1 MSGLLNKIL
10 AKLWN
15 DSRSPRSVSVRLIQ
29 LIGNY
34 FSQLYDRL
42 GRFHTKSRFLPLVT
56 GMGSIGGL
64 VSPSLNLLK
73 LLKLILETYHPTP
86 AHGIFA
92 EVILPLAVPKPYTY
106 AVPEELLAMV
116 RPGLRVE
123 VEFGGAKRYAGLVA
137 RLHQD
142 TPSHKFKA
150 ILSVIDEQPILNEKT
165 LQFWQWLADY
175 YCCSLGEV
183 MEAALPA
190 NLKLASERRLVLS
203 PLYDGNFGG
212 LTDKEFLIAEAL
224 SIQETITLDDVRKIL
239 NQKSI
244 YHIVKSLLDKKV
256 IYLFEEME
264 EKYAPKK
271 VACVRLAEPYRSDS
285 KQLAGAFDLVAKAQR
300 QTEALMAFIQLS
312 RLSANSEG
320 GILRSELY
328 KKASVDSAVLNSM
341 AKKGIF
347 ELYERAVSRIGGY
360 EDEVTEADDLSTQQ
374 IRALDQIRTHF
385 AEKSTVLLHG
395 VTGSGKTRVYLELM
409 QEALARGEQV
419 LYLLPEVALTTQIIS
434 RLQKTLGDAV
444 VVYHHRVTNNERV
457 EVWNKVCS
465 GQWAMGSDV
474 LEANIPPK
482 EGGCIVGARS
492 GLFLPFTQL
501 GLVIV
506 DEEHDTSYKQT
517 DPAPR
522 YNGRD
527 AAIYLAHLHGAKV
540 LLGTATPS
548 LESYQ
553 NARSGKYGL
562 VEMSERF
569 GGIEMPEI
577 VVVDA
582 KQEAKERK
590 LQSHFT
596 SVLLEELKLALA
608 RGEQAILFQNRRG
621 YAPTLRCNTCGWHSE
636 CIHCDVSLTYHK
648 WRNNLQCHYCG
659 YQQDMNKTCPACGSH
674 ELNLQGFGTEKIE
687 DELKIYLPE
696 ANIGRMDYDAVRTK
710 DAHAR
715 IINDFEERRIDV
727 LVGTQMVTKGLDF
740 ENVSIVGV
748 VSADQLL
755 QFPDFRSGERGFQL
769 IVQVAGRAGRR
780 GKRGKV
786 IVQAMNTAH
795 PVIREVID
803 NDYQAFYEREIME
816 RKAFEYPPF
825 SRLIKITLK
834 HKKPEVLNRGAKIF
848 AQVLKN
854 KLGKRLLGPTV
865 PPVGRVREYYL
876 LDIMIKMERNPAIW
890 KATKELIWEATR
902 VMQQEEGFSN
912 VRVNV
917 DVDPG

>member
-1 MSGLLNKIL
+1 MN
-10 AKLWN
+10 
-15 DSRSPRSVSVRLIQ
+15 
-29 LIGNY
+29 
-34 FSQLYDRL
+34 
-42 GRFHTKSRFLPLVT
+42 
-56 GMGSIGGL
+56 
-64 VSPSLNLLK
+64 
-73 LLKLILETYHPTP
+73 LETYHPIP

-92 EVILPLAVPKPYTY
+92 EVVLPLAVPKPYTY
-106 AVPEELLAMV
+106 AVPEELVTAI
-116 RPGLRVE
+116 RPGMRVE
-123 VEFGGAKRYAGLVA
+123 VEFGGAKRYAGLVSK
-137 RLHQD
+137 LHHD
-142 TPSHKFKA
+142 VPAHKFKS
-150 ILSVIDEQPILNEKT
+150 ILSVIDEAPILSEKT
-165 LQFWQWLADY
+165 LLFWQWLAEY

-203 PLYDGNFGG
+203 PFYDGNFSG
-212 LTDKEFLIAEAL
+212 LSDKEYLITEAL
-224 SIQETITLDDVRKIL
+224 SIQETITIDDVRKIL
-239 NQKSI
+239 EQKSI
-244 YHIVKSLLDKKV
+244 YHIIKSLLDKKV
-256 IYLFEEME
+256 IYLYEEME
-264 EKYAPKK
+264 EKYTPKK
-271 VACVRLAEPYRSDS
+271 VACVRLAEPYRSDPS
-285 KQLAGAFDLVAKAQR
+285 RLAGAFDLVTKAQR
-300 QTEALMAFIQLS
+300 QTEALMAFIQLARENPS
-312 RLSANSEG
+312 KDG
-320 GILRSELY
+320 GMLRTGLY
-328 KKASVDSAVLNSM
+328 KKANVDSSVLNSM

-347 ELYERAVSRIGGY
+347 ELYDKEVSRLSGY
-360 EDEVTEADDLSTQQ
+360 EDEVTEADELAAQQ
-374 IRALDQIRTHF
+374 VQALNEIRTHF
-385 AEKSTVLLHG
+385 TEGKNTVLLHG

-409 QEALARGEQV
+409 QEALNRGEQV

-434 RLQKTLGDAV
+434 RLQKTLGDSV
-444 VVYHHRVTNNERV
+444 TVYHHRITNNERV
-457 EVWNKVCS
+457 EVWKKVGRS
-465 GQWAMGSDV
+465 ASDDRGSV
-474 LEANIPPK
+474 GAELPI
-482 EGGCIVGARS
+482 CIVGARS
-492 GLFLPFTQL
+492 GLFLPFENL

-506 DEEHDTSYKQT
+506 DEEHDTSYKQN

-522 YNGRD
+522 YHGRD

-548 LESYQ
+548 LESYH

-569 GGIEMPEI
+569 GGIQMPEV

-582 KQEAKERK
+582 KEEQKQRK

-596 SVLLEELKLALA
+596 SVLLEELKAA
-608 RGEQAILFQNRRG
+608 ISKGEQAILFQNRRG

-648 WRNNLQCHYCG
+648 FRNNLQCHYCG
-659 YQQDMNKTCPACGSH
+659 YQQELNKTCPACGSH

-687 DELKIYLPE
+687 DELKIYLPD

-715 IINDFEERRIDV
+715 IINDFEERRIEI

-740 ENVSIVGV
+740 ENVSVVGV
-748 VSADQLL
+748 ISADQLL

-769 IVQVAGRAGRR
+769 ITQVAGRAGRR

-786 IVQAMNTAH
+786 IVQAMNTSH

-803 NDYQAFYEREIME
+803 NDFLAFYEREIME

-825 SRLIKITLK
+825 SRLIKISLK
-834 HKKPEVLNRGAKIF
+834 HKKPDVLNRGSKYF
-848 AQVLKN
+848 VQVLKS

-876 LDIMIKMERNPAIW
+876 LDILIKMERNPTIW
-890 KATKELIWEATR
+890 KATKDLIWEATR
-902 VMQQEEGFSN
+902 VMQQTEGFST

>member
-1 MSGLLNKIL
+1 M
-10 AKLWN
+10 
-15 DSRSPRSVSVRLIQ
+15 
-29 LIGNY
+29 
-34 FSQLYDRL
+34 
-42 GRFHTKSRFLPLVT
+42 
-56 GMGSIGGL
+56 
-64 VSPSLNLLK
+64 
-73 LLKLILETYHPTP
+73 ETYHPVP

-106 AVPEELLAMV
+106 AVPEELVSAV

-123 VEFGGAKRYAGLVA
+123 VEFGGSKRYAGLVS
-137 RLHQD
+137 RLHHE
-142 TPSHKFKA
+142 TPAHKFKS
-150 ILSVIDEQPILNEKT
+150 ILSVIDEVPVLNEKT
-165 LQFWQWLADY
+165 LEFWRWLAEY

-190 NLKLASERRLVLS
+190 NLKLASERRIMLS
-203 PLYDGNFGG
+203 PFYDGNFGG
-212 LTDKEFLIAEAL
+212 LTDKEYLITEAL
-224 SIQETITLDDVRKIL
+224 SIQETITIDDVRKIL
-239 NQKSI
+239 EQKSI
-244 YHIVKSLLDKKV
+244 YHIIKGLLDKKV

-271 VACVRLAEPYRSDS
+271 VSCLRLAEPYRSDS
-285 KQLAGAFDLVAKAQR
+285 KQLAGAFDLVAKAAR
-300 QTEALMAFIQLS
+300 QTEALMAFVQLA
-312 RLSANSEG
+312 REQPAKDG
-320 GILRSELY
+320 GLLRSEIY
-328 KKASVDSAVLNSM
+328 KKASVDSSVLNSM

-347 ELYERAVSRIGGY
+347 ELYEREVSRIGGY
-360 EDEVTEADDLSTQQ
+360 EDEVTEADELAPQQ
-374 IRALDQIRTHF
+374 VTALAEIRSHF
-385 AEKSTVLLHG
+385 NEKNTVLLHG

-419 LYLLPEVALTTQIIS
+419 LYLLPEVALTTQIIR
-434 RLQKTLGDAV
+434 RLQKTLGDAI
-444 VVYHHRVTNNERV
+444 VVYHHRVSQNERAEMWKIV
-457 EVWNKVCS
+457 SSRHGKMDTPSNIGNSINNVIDIETDDTNIKSVS
-465 GQWAMGSDV
+465 ADV
-474 LEANIPPK
+474 QNDIDTIINSSADIHNENGNMPK
-482 EGGCIVGARS
+482 NSAARCVLGARS
-492 GLFLPFTQL
+492 ALFLPFTKL

-506 DEEHDTSYKQT
+506 DEEHDTSYKQN

-522 YNGRD
+522 YQGRD

-548 LESYQ
+548 LETYQ

-562 VEMSERF
+562 VEMKERF
-569 GGIEMPEI
+569 GGIQMPEI

-582 KQEAKERK
+582 KEEVKLRK
-590 LQSHFT
+590 MQSHFT
-596 SVLLEELKLALA
+596 SVLLEELKGALG

-648 WRNNLQCHYCG
+648 YRNNLQCHYCG
-659 YQQDMNKTCPACGSH
+659 YQQELAKTCPACGGH

-687 DELKIYLPE
+687 DELKIYLPD

-715 IINDFEERRIDV
+715 IINDFEERRIDI

-740 ENVSIVGV
+740 ENVSVVGV
-748 VSADQLL
+748 ISADQLL

-769 IVQVAGRAGRR
+769 ITQVAGRAGRR

-786 IVQAMNTAH
+786 IVQAMNPSH

-803 NDYQAFYEREIME
+803 NDFQAFYEREIME

-834 HKKPEVLNRGAKIF
+834 HKKPDVLNRGTKAF
-848 AQVLKN
+848 SGVLKA
-854 KLGKRLLGPTV
+854 KLGKRMLGPSV
-865 PPVGRVREYYL
+865 PSVSRVREYYL
-876 LDIMIKMERNPAIW
+876 LDILIKMERNPNLW
-890 KATKELIWEATR
+890 KLTKDLIGEATR
-902 VMQQEEGFSN
+902 VMQQQEGFST

>member
-1 MSGLLNKIL
+1 
-10 AKLWN
+10 
-15 DSRSPRSVSVRLIQ
+15 
-29 LIGNY
+29 
-34 FSQLYDRL
+34 
-42 GRFHTKSRFLPLVT
+42 
-56 GMGSIGGL
+56 
-64 VSPSLNLLK
+64 
-73 LLKLILETYHPTP
+73 LETYHPTP

-92 EVILPLAVPKPYTY
+92 EVVLPLAVPKPYTY
-106 AVPEELLAMV
+106 AVPEELVAAM

-123 VEFGGAKRYAGLVA
+123 VEFGGAKRYAGLVN
-137 RLHQD
+137 RLHHD
-142 TPSHKFKA
+142 MPSHKFKS
-150 ILSVIDEQPILNEKT
+150 ILSVIDEEPILNERT
-165 LQFWQWLADY
+165 LQFWQWLAEY

-203 PLYDGNFGG
+203 PLYDGNFTG
-212 LTDKEFLIAEAL
+212 LTDKEYLITEAL
-224 SIQETITLDDVRKIL
+224 SIQETITIDDVRKIL
-239 NQKSI
+239 NQKTI
-244 YHIVKSLLDKKV
+244 YHIIKSLLDKKV
-256 IYLFEEME
+256 VYLFEELE

-271 VACVRLAEPYRSDS
+271 VACVRLSEPYRSDS

-300 QTEALMAFIQLS
+300 QTEALMAFIQLA
-312 RLSANSEG
+312 REKPARDAGL
-320 GILRSELY
+320 LRSEVY
-328 KKASVDSAVLNSM
+328 KKASVDSSVLNSM

-347 ELYERAVSRIGGY
+347 ELYEREVSRIGGY
-360 EDEVTEADDLSTQQ
+360 EDEVSEADELAPQQ
-374 IRALDQIRTHF
+374 VKALQEIHTHF
-385 AEKSTVLLHG
+385 AEGKNTVLLHG
-395 VTGSGKTRVYLELM
+395 VTGSGKTRAYLELM
-409 QEALARGEQV
+409 QEAIARGEQV

-444 VVYHHRVTNNERV
+444 TVYHHRITNNERV
-457 EVWNKVCS
+457 EVWQKV
-465 GQWAMGSDV
+465 GGRRTADGERPT
-474 LEANIPPK
+474 EANSQLPT
-482 EGGCIVGARS
+482 CIVGARS
-492 GLFLPFTQL
+492 GLFLPYENL

-506 DEEHDTSYKQT
+506 DEEHDTSYKQN

-540 LLGTATPS
+540 VLGTATPS
-548 LESYQ
+548 LESYL
-553 NARSGKYGL
+553 NARTGKYGL
-562 VEMSERF
+562 VEMNERY

-582 KQEAKERK
+582 RQELKERK
-590 LQSHFT
+590 MQSHFT
-596 SVLLEELKLALA
+596 NVLLDSLKEALA
-608 RGEQAILFQNRRG
+608 KGEQAILFQNRRG

-659 YQQDMNKTCPACGSH
+659 YQQELAKTCPACGSH

-687 DELKIYLPE
+687 DELKIYLPD

-740 ENVSIVGV
+740 ENVSVVGV
-748 VSADQLL
+748 ISADQLL

-769 IVQVAGRAGRR
+769 ITQVAGRAGRR

-786 IVQAMNTAH
+786 IVQAMNPSH

-803 NDYQAFYEREIME
+803 NDFQAFYEREIME
-816 RKAFEYPPF
+816 RKAFEYPPY

-834 HKKPEVLNRGAKIF
+834 HKKSDVLNRGAKIF
-848 AQVLKN
+848 AQVMKA

-890 KATKELIWEATR
+890 KATKDLVWEATR
-902 VMQQEEGFSN
+902 VMQQEEGFST

>member
-1 MSGLLNKIL
+1 M
-10 AKLWN
+10 
-15 DSRSPRSVSVRLIQ
+15 
-29 LIGNY
+29 
-34 FSQLYDRL
+34 
-42 GRFHTKSRFLPLVT
+42 
-56 GMGSIGGL
+56 
-64 VSPSLNLLK
+64 
-73 LLKLILETYHPTP
+73 ETYHPVP

-106 AVPEELLAMV
+106 AVPEELVAAV

-123 VEFGGAKRYAGLVA
+123 VEFGGNKRYAGIVS
-137 RLHQD
+137 RLHHD
-142 TPSHKFKA
+142 TPPHKFKT
-150 ILSVIDEQPILNEKT
+150 ILSVIDEAPVLNEKT
-165 LQFWQWLADY
+165 LEFWRWLAEY

-203 PLYDGNFGG
+203 PLYDGNITG
-212 LTDKEFLIAEAL
+212 LTDKEYLITEAL
-224 SIQETITLDDVRKIL
+224 SIQETITIDDVRKIL
-239 NQKSI
+239 DQKSI
-244 YHIVKSLLDKKV
+244 YHIIKSLLDKKV
-256 IYLFEEME
+256 IYLYEEME

-271 VACVRLAEPYRSDS
+271 VSCIRLAEPYRSDS

-300 QTEALMAFIQLS
+300 QTEALMAFIQLA
-312 RLSANSEG
+312 REQPAKDG
-320 GILRSELY
+320 GLLRSEVY
-328 KKASVDSAVLNSM
+328 KKASVDSSVLNSM

-347 ELYERAVSRIGGY
+347 ELYEREVSRIGGY
-360 EDEVTEADDLSTQQ
+360 EDEVTEADELSSQQ
-374 IRALDQIRTHF
+374 SKALDEIRTHF
-385 AEKSTVLLHG
+385 TEKNTVLLHG

-444 VVYHHRVTNNERV
+444 TVYHHRITNNERV
-457 EVWNKVCS
+457 EVWKKV
-465 GQWAMGSDV
+465 GSPDRSSTV
-474 LEANIPPK
+474 RQVAVGSQFDSQLVGSQEKAAAPDCQLPTA
-482 EGGCIVGARS
+482 ELPTCIVGARS
-492 GLFLPFTQL
+492 GLFLPFTNL

-506 DEEHDTSYKQT
+506 DEEHDTSYKQA

-522 YNGRD
+522 YHGRD

-548 LESYQ
+548 LESYL
-553 NARSGKYGL
+553 NARNGKYGL
-562 VEMSERF
+562 VEMPERF
-569 GGIEMPEI
+569 GGIQMPEI

-582 KQEAKERK
+582 RQELKERK
-590 LQSHFT
+590 MQSHFT
-596 SVLLEELKLALA
+596 SVLLEELKTALA
-608 RGEQAILFQNRRG
+608 KGEQAILFQNRRG
-621 YAPTLRCNTCGWHSE
+621 YAPTLRCKTCGWHSE
-636 CIHCDVSLTYHK
+636 CVNCDVSLTYHK
-648 WRNNLQCHYCG
+648 FRNNLQCHYCG
-659 YQQDMNKTCPACGSH
+659 YQQELAKTCPACGSH

-687 DELKIYLPE
+687 DELKIYLPD

-715 IINDFEERRIDV
+715 IINDFEERRIDI

-740 ENVSIVGV
+740 ENVSVVGV

-769 IVQVAGRAGRR
+769 ITQVAGRAGRR

-786 IVQAMNTAH
+786 IVQAMNPAH
-795 PVIREVID
+795 PVIKEVID
-803 NDYQAFYEREIME
+803 NDFQAFYEREIME

-834 HKKPEVLNRGAKIF
+834 HKKPDVLNRGVKSF
-848 AQVLKN
+848 VQVLKS

-876 LDIMIKMERNPAIW
+876 LDILIKMERNPIIW
-890 KATKELIWEATR
+890 KATKDLIWEATK
-902 VMQQEEGFSN
+902 VMQQTEGFST

>member
-1 MSGLLNKIL
+1 MDCAENPKPCAPKVFCQLKNADFRRSKQRP
-10 AKLWN
+10 
-15 DSRSPRSVSVRLIQ
+15 DS
-29 LIGNY
+29 
-34 FSQLYDRL
+34 
-42 GRFHTKSRFLPLVT
+42 
-56 GMGSIGGL
+56 
-64 VSPSLNLLK
+64 
-73 LLKLILETYHPTP
+73 LETFHPVP

-106 AVPEELLAMV
+106 AVPEQLVAAV
-116 RPGLRVE
+116 RPGFRVE
-123 VEFGGAKRYAGLVA
+123 VEFGGNKLYAGLVS
-137 RLHQD
+137 RLHHE
-142 TPSHKFKA
+142 TPAHKFKS
-150 ILSVIDEQPILNEKT
+150 ILSVIDETPVLNEKT

-203 PLYDGNFGG
+203 PFYDGNFGG
-212 LTDKEFLIAEAL
+212 LTDKEYLITEAL
-224 SIQETITLDDVRKIL
+224 SIQETITIDDVRKIL
-239 NQKSI
+239 EQKTI
-244 YHIVKSLLDKKV
+244 YHIIKSLLDKKV

-271 VACVRLAEPYRSDS
+271 VSCVRLAEPYRSDS

-300 QTEALMAFIQLS
+300 QTEALMAFLQLA
-312 RLSANSEG
+312 REQPAKDG
-320 GILRSELY
+320 GLLRSEVY
-328 KKASVDSAVLNSM
+328 KKATVDSSVLNSM

-347 ELYERAVSRIGGY
+347 ELYEREVSRLGGY
-360 EDEVTEADDLSTQQ
+360 EDEVTEADELASQQ
-374 IRALDQIRTHF
+374 VRALEEIRTHF
-385 AEKSTVLLHG
+385 TEKNTVLLHG

-419 LYLLPEVALTTQIIS
+419 LYLLPEVALTTQIIR
-434 RLQKTLGDAV
+434 RLQKTLGDTV
-444 VVYHHRVTNNERV
+444 TVYHHRITNNERV
-457 EVWNKVCS
+457 EVWNKVGSSTVGS
-465 GQWAMGSDV
+465 GQSAPSLAAPDCQ
-474 LEANIPPK
+474 LPTDELPTETPT
-482 EGGCIVGARS
+482 CILGARS
-492 GLFLPFTQL
+492 ALFLPYTNL

-506 DEEHDTSYKQT
+506 DEEHDTSYKQN

-548 LESYQ
+548 LETYH

-562 VEMSERF
+562 VEMPERF
-569 GGIEMPEI
+569 GGIQMPEI

-582 KQEAKERK
+582 KEEQKQRK

-596 SVLLEELKLALA
+596 SVLLDELKAALA

-648 WRNNLQCHYCG
+648 FRNNLQCHYCG
-659 YQQDMNKTCPACGSH
+659 YQMELAKTCPACGGH

-687 DELKIYLPE
+687 DELKIYLPD

-740 ENVSIVGV
+740 ENVSVVGV
-748 VSADQLL
+748 ISADQLL

-769 IVQVAGRAGRR
+769 ITQVAGRAGRR

-786 IVQAMNTAH
+786 IVQAMNPSH

-803 NDYQAFYEREIME
+803 NDFQAFYEREIME

-825 SRLIKITLK
+825 SRLIKITIK
-834 HKKPEVLNRGAKIF
+834 HKKPDVLNRGTKIF
-848 AQVLKN
+848 AQVMKA

-865 PPVGRVREYYL
+865 PPVSRVREYYL
-876 LDIMIKMERNPAIW
+876 LDILIKMERNPNLW
-890 KATKELIWEATR
+890 KLTKDLIGEATR
-902 VMQQEEGFSN
+902 VMQQQEGFST

>member
-1 MSGLLNKIL
+1 M
-10 AKLWN
+10 
-15 DSRSPRSVSVRLIQ
+15 
-29 LIGNY
+29 
-34 FSQLYDRL
+34 
-42 GRFHTKSRFLPLVT
+42 
-56 GMGSIGGL
+56 
-64 VSPSLNLLK
+64 
-73 LLKLILETYHPTP
+73 ETYHPVP
-86 AHGIFA
+86 AHSIFA
-92 EVILPLAVPKPYTY
+92 EVVLPLAVPKPYTY
-106 AVPEELLAMV
+106 AVPEELVAAV

-123 VEFGGAKRYAGLVA
+123 VEFGGAKRYAGLVN
-137 RLHQD
+137 RLHHD
-142 TPSHKFKA
+142 TPPHKFKS
-150 ILSVIDEQPILNEKT
+150 ILSVIDEEPILNEKT
-165 LQFWQWLADY
+165 LQFWQWLAEY

-203 PLYDGNFGG
+203 PLYDGNFTG
-212 LTDKEFLIAEAL
+212 LSDKEYLITEAL
-224 SIQETITLDDVRKIL
+224 SIQETITIDDVRKIL
-239 NQKSI
+239 NQKTI
-244 YHIVKSLLDKKV
+244 YHIIKSLLDKKV

-300 QTEALMAFIQLS
+300 QTEALMAFIQLAREKPAKDS
-312 RLSANSEG
+312 GL
-320 GILRSELY
+320 LRSEVY
-328 KKASVDSAVLNSM
+328 KKASVDSSVLNSM

-347 ELYERAVSRIGGY
+347 ELYEREVSRIGSY
-360 EDEVTEADDLSTQQ
+360 EDEVTEADDLAPQQ
-374 IRALDQIRTHF
+374 TRALQEIRTHF
-385 AEKSTVLLHG
+385 TEKNTVLLHG

-444 VVYHHRVTNNERV
+444 TVYHHRITNNERV
-457 EVWNKVCS
+457 EVWKKVGSLSVDS
-465 GQWAMGSDV
+465 GQSVAAGLQTDCK
-474 LEANIPPK
+474 LQTDK
-482 EGGCIVGARS
+482 LQTCIVGARS
-492 GLFLPFTQL
+492 GLFLPYENL

-506 DEEHDTSYKQT
+506 DEEHDTSYKQN

-527 AAIYLAHLHGAKV
+527 AAIYLAHLHSAKV

-548 LESYQ
+548 LESYH

-562 VEMSERF
+562 VEMQERF
-569 GGIEMPEI
+569 GGIQMPEI

-582 KQEAKERK
+582 RQELKERK
-590 LQSHFT
+590 MQSHFT
-596 SVLLEELKLALA
+596 SVLLESLKEALA
-608 RGEQAILFQNRRG
+608 KGEQAILFQNRRG
-621 YAPTLRCNTCGWHSE
+621 YSPTLRCNTCGWHSE
-636 CIHCDVSLTYHK
+636 CINCDVSLTYHK
-648 WRNNLQCHYCG
+648 FRNNLQCHYCG
-659 YQQDMNKTCPACGSH
+659 YQQELNKTCPACGSH

-687 DELKIYLPE
+687 DELKIYLPD
-696 ANIGRMDYDAVRTK
+696 ASIGRMDYDAVRTK

-715 IINDFEERRIDV
+715 IINDFEERRIEV

-740 ENVSIVGV
+740 ENVSVVGV
-748 VSADQLL
+748 ISADQLL

-769 IVQVAGRAGRR
+769 ITQVAGRAGRR
-780 GKRGKV
+780 NKRGKV
-786 IVQAMNTAH
+786 IVQAMNPSH

-803 NDYQAFYEREIME
+803 NDFQAFYEREIME
-816 RKAFEYPPF
+816 RKAFEYPPY

-834 HKKPEVLNRGAKIF
+834 HKKTDVLNRGAKIF
-848 AQVLKN
+848 AKVMQA

-890 KATKELIWEATR
+890 KATKDLIWEATR
-902 VMQQEEGFSN
+902 VMQQEEGFSTI
-912 VRVNV
+912 RVNV

>member
-1 MSGLLNKIL
+1 MES
-10 AKLWN
+10 
-15 DSRSPRSVSVRLIQ
+15 
-29 LIGNY
+29 
-34 FSQLYDRL
+34 
-42 GRFHTKSRFLPLVT
+42 
-56 GMGSIGGL
+56 
-64 VSPSLNLLK
+64 
-73 LLKLILETYHPTP
+73 YHPTL

-106 AVPEELLAMV
+106 AVPEELVAAV

-123 VEFGGAKRYAGLVA
+123 VEFGGAKRYAGLVS
-137 RLHQD
+137 RLHHD
-142 TPSHKFKA
+142 TPPHKFKT
-150 ILSVIDEQPILNEKT
+150 ILSVIDEEPILNERT

-203 PLYDGNFGG
+203 PLYDGNFTG
-212 LTDKEFLIAEAL
+212 LTDKEYLIAEAL
-224 SIQETITLDDVRKIL
+224 SIQETITIDDVRKIL
-239 NQKSI
+239 NQKTI
-244 YHIVKSLLDKKV
+244 YHIIKSLLDKKV

-300 QTEALMAFIQLS
+300 QTEALMAFIQLA
-312 RLSANSEG
+312 REKPAKDG
-320 GILRSELY
+320 GLLRSEVY
-328 KKASVDSAVLNSM
+328 KKASVDSSVLNSM

-347 ELYERAVSRIGGY
+347 ELYEREVSRIGGY
-360 EDEVTEADDLSTQQ
+360 EDEVSEADELAPQQ
-374 IRALDQIRTHF
+374 TRALQEIRTHF
-385 AEKSTVLLHG
+385 TEKNTVLLHG

-409 QEALARGEQV
+409 QEAIARGEQV

-444 VVYHHRVTNNERV
+444 VVYHHRITNNERV
-457 EVWNKVCS
+457 EVWKKV
-465 GQWAMGSDV
+465 GSPERSSTVRQLAVGSQSDSSAAPNSQLPTV
-474 LEANIPPK
+474 ELQT
-482 EGGCIVGARS
+482 CIVGARS
-492 GLFLPFTQL
+492 GLFLPYEKL

-506 DEEHDTSYKQT
+506 DEEHDTSYKQN

-540 LLGTATPS
+540 VLGTATPS
-548 LESYQ
+548 LESYL
-553 NARSGKYGL
+553 NARTGKYGL
-562 VEMSERF
+562 VEMNERF

-582 KQEAKERK
+582 RQELKERK
-590 LQSHFT
+590 MQSHFT
-596 SVLLEELKLALA
+596 SVLLDSLKEALA
-608 RGEQAILFQNRRG
+608 KGEQAILFQNRRG

-659 YQQDMNKTCPACGSH
+659 YQQELAKTCPACGSH

-687 DELKIYLPE
+687 DELKIYLPD

-740 ENVSIVGV
+740 ENVSVVGV
-748 VSADQLL
+748 ISADQLL

-769 IVQVAGRAGRR
+769 ITQVAGRAGRR

-786 IVQAMNTAH
+786 IVQAMNPAH

-803 NDYQAFYEREIME
+803 NDFQAFYEREIME
-816 RKAFEYPPF
+816 RKAFEYPPY

-834 HKKPEVLNRGAKIF
+834 HKKSDVLNRGAKIF
-848 AQVLKN
+848 AKVLSA

-890 KATKELIWEATR
+890 KATKDLIWEATR
-902 VMQQEEGFSN
+902 VMQQEEGFST

>member
-1 MSGLLNKIL
+1 MET
-10 AKLWN
+10 
-15 DSRSPRSVSVRLIQ
+15 
-29 LIGNY
+29 
-34 FSQLYDRL
+34 
-42 GRFHTKSRFLPLVT
+42 FHP
-56 GMGSIGGL
+56 I
-64 VSPSLNLLK
+64 
-73 LLKLILETYHPTP
+73 P

-106 AVPEELLAMV
+106 AVPEEWVAAV
-116 RPGLRVE
+116 RPGIRVE
-123 VEFGGAKRYAGLVA
+123 VEFGGAKRYAGVVS
-137 RLHQD
+137 RLHHEV
-142 TPSHKFKA
+142 PSYKFKTIIA
-150 ILSVIDEQPILNEKT
+150 VIDEVPVMNEKT
-165 LQFWQWLADY
+165 LQFWQWLAEY

-203 PLYDGNFGG
+203 PFYDGNFGG
-212 LTDKEFLIAEAL
+212 LSDKEYLITEAL
-224 SIQETITLDDVRKIL
+224 SIQETITIDDVRKIL
-239 NQKSI
+239 EQKTI
-244 YHIVKSLLDKKV
+244 YHIIKSLLDKKV
-256 IYLFEEME
+256 IYLYEEME

-285 KQLAGAFDLVAKAQR
+285 KQLAGAFDLLAKAQR

-312 RLSANSEG
+312 REQPAKDG
-320 GILRSELY
+320 GILRSEIY
-328 KKASVDSAVLNSM
+328 KKASVDSSVLNSM

-347 ELYERAVSRIGGY
+347 ELFEREVSRIGGY
-360 EDEVTEADDLSTQQ
+360 EDEVSEADELAPQQ
-374 IRALDQIRTHF
+374 VGALGEIRTHF
-385 AEKSTVLLHG
+385 TEKNTVLLHG

-409 QEALARGEQV
+409 QEALSRGKQV

-434 RLQKTLGDAV
+434 RLQKTLGDAI
-444 VVYHHRVTNNERV
+444 VVYHHRVSQNERTELWKLINDRNDIVNIKTNTNDIKTNN
-457 EVWNKVCS
+457 
-465 GQWAMGSDV
+465 GSIILNASDIETNNSDIILNDDDV
-474 LEANIPPK
+474 INNNTNIVDK
-482 EGGCIVGARS
+482 RYVNCIVGARS
-492 GLFLPFTQL
+492 ALFLPFTNL

-506 DEEHDTSYKQT
+506 DEEHDTSYKQN

-522 YNGRD
+522 YQGRD

-553 NARSGKYGL
+553 NAKSGKYGL
-562 VEMSERF
+562 VEMNERF
-569 GGIEMPEI
+569 GGIQMPEI

-582 KQEAKERK
+582 KEEQKQRK

-596 SVLLEELKLALA
+596 SVLLDELKAALA
-608 RGEQAILFQNRRG
+608 KGEQAILFQNRRG

-648 WRNNLQCHYCG
+648 FRNNLQCHYCG
-659 YQQDMNKTCPACGSH
+659 YQQELAKTCPACGSH

-687 DELKIYLPE
+687 DELKIYLPD

-715 IINDFEERRIDV
+715 IINDFEERRIDI

-748 VSADQLL
+748 ISADQLL

-769 IVQVAGRAGRR
+769 ITQVAGRAGRR

-786 IVQAMNTAH
+786 IVQAMNTTH

-803 NDYQAFYEREIME
+803 NDFQAFYEREIME

-834 HKKPEVLNRGAKIF
+834 HKKPDVLNRGSKYF
-848 AQVLKN
+848 VQVLKS

-876 LDIMIKMERNPAIW
+876 LDILIKMERNPNLW
-890 KATKELIWEATR
+890 KLTKELIGEATR
-902 VMQQEEGFSN
+902 VMQQTEGFST

>member
-1 MSGLLNKIL
+1 
-10 AKLWN
+10 
-15 DSRSPRSVSVRLIQ
+15 
-29 LIGNY
+29 
-34 FSQLYDRL
+34 
-42 GRFHTKSRFLPLVT
+42 
-56 GMGSIGGL
+56 
-64 VSPSLNLLK
+64 
-73 LLKLILETYHPTP
+73 LESYHPTP

-92 EVILPLAVPKPYTY
+92 EVVLPLAVPKPYTY
-106 AVPEELLAMV
+106 AVPEELVAAV

-123 VEFGGAKRYAGLVA
+123 VEFGGAKRYAGLVN
-137 RLHQD
+137 RLHHD
-142 TPSHKFKA
+142 MPPHKFKS
-150 ILSVIDEQPILNEKT
+150 ILSVIDEEPILNERT
-165 LQFWQWLADY
+165 LQFWQWLAEY
-175 YCCSLGEV
+175 YCCSLGEI

-203 PLYDGNFGG
+203 PLYDGNFVG
-212 LTDKEFLIAEAL
+212 LTDKEYLIAEAL
-224 SIQETITLDDVRKIL
+224 SIQETITIDNVRKIL
-239 NQKSI
+239 NQKTI
-244 YHIVKSLLDKKV
+244 YHIIKSLLDKKV

-271 VACVRLAEPYRSDS
+271 VASVRLAEPYRSDS

-300 QTEALMAFIQLS
+300 QTEALMAFIQLA
-312 RLSANSEG
+312 RETTHKDA

-328 KKASVDSAVLNSM
+328 KKATVDATVLNSM
-341 AKKGIF
+341 AQKGIF
-347 ELYERAVSRIGGY
+347 ELYEREVSRIGGY
-360 EDEVTEADDLSTQQ
+360 EDEVSEADELALQQ
-374 IRALDQIRTHF
+374 VRALGEIRSHF
-385 AEKSTVLLHG
+385 TEGKNTVLLHG

-444 VVYHHRVTNNERV
+444 VVYHHRITNNERV
-457 EVWNKVCS
+457 EVWNKVRQFDS
-465 GQWAMGSDV
+465 GQFAVSSSVNKSDSQNV
-474 LEANIPPK
+474 ETAPDRPLPTVELPTEKGLPT
-482 EGGCIVGARS
+482 CIVGARS
-492 GLFLPFTQL
+492 GLFLPYEKL

-506 DEEHDTSYKQT
+506 DEEHDTSYKQN

-540 LLGTATPS
+540 VLGTATPS
-548 LESYQ
+548 LESYH
-553 NARSGKYGL
+553 NAKSGKYGL
-562 VEMSERF
+562 VEMPERF
-569 GGIEMPEI
+569 GGIQMPEI

-582 KQEAKERK
+582 RQEMKERK
-590 LQSHFT
+590 MQSHFT
-596 SVLLEELKLALA
+596 SVLLESLKEALA
-608 RGEQAILFQNRRG
+608 KGEQAILFQNRRG
-621 YAPTLRCNTCGWHSE
+621 YSPTLRCNTCGWHSE
-636 CIHCDVSLTYHK
+636 CINCDVSLTYHK

-659 YQQDMNKTCPACGSH
+659 YQQEMNKTCPACGSH

-687 DELKIYLPE
+687 DELKIYLPD
-696 ANIGRMDYDAVRTK
+696 ASIGRMDYDAVRTK

-715 IINDFEERRIDV
+715 IINDFEERRMEV

-740 ENVSIVGV
+740 ENVSVVGV
-748 VSADQLL
+748 ISADQLL

-769 IVQVAGRAGRR
+769 ITQVAGRAGRR

-786 IVQAMNTAH
+786 IVQAMNPAH

-803 NDYQAFYEREIME
+803 NDFQAFYEREIME

-825 SRLIKITLK
+825 TRLINITLK
-834 HKKPEVLNRGAKIF
+834 HKKSDVLNRGAKIF
-848 AQVLKN
+848 AKVLQA
-854 KLGKRLLGPTV
+854 KLGKRMLGPTV

-890 KATKELIWEATR
+890 KATKDLIWEATR
-902 VMQQEEGFSN
+902 VMQQEEGFST

>member
-1 MSGLLNKIL
+1 M
-10 AKLWN
+10 KLTHAANCFAVKNN
-15 DSRSPRSVSVRLIQ
+15 DFR
-29 LIGNY
+29 
-34 FSQLYDRL
+34 
-42 GRFHTKSRFLPLVT
+42 
-56 GMGSIGGL
+56 
-64 VSPSLNLLK
+64 PSKTRN
-73 LLKLILETYHPTP
+73 LETYHPTP

-92 EVILPLAVPKPYTY
+92 EVVLPLAVPKPYTY
-106 AVPEELLAMV
+106 AVPEELVAAV

-123 VEFGGAKRYAGLVA
+123 VEFGGAKRYAGLVN
-137 RLHQD
+137 RLHHD
-142 TPSHKFKA
+142 TPPHKFKT
-150 ILSVIDEQPILNEKT
+150 ILSVIDEEPILNERT

-203 PLYDGNFGG
+203 PLYDGNFTG
-212 LTDKEFLIAEAL
+212 LSDKEYLITEAL
-224 SIQETITLDDVRKIL
+224 SIQETITIDDVRKIL
-239 NQKSI
+239 NQKTI
-244 YHIVKSLLDKKV
+244 YHIIKSLLDKKV
-256 IYLFEEME
+256 IYLYEEME

-300 QTEALMAFIQLS
+300 QTEALMAFIQLA
-312 RLSANSEG
+312 REKPAKDAGL
-320 GILRSELY
+320 LRSEVY
-328 KKASVDSAVLNSM
+328 KKASVDSSVLNSM

-347 ELYERAVSRIGGY
+347 ELYEREVSRIGGY
-360 EDEVTEADDLSTQQ
+360 EDEVSEADELAPQQ
-374 IRALDQIRTHF
+374 VRALQEIRTHF
-385 AEKSTVLLHG
+385 AEGKNTVLLHG
-395 VTGSGKTRVYLELM
+395 VTGSGKTRAYLELM
-409 QEALARGEQV
+409 QEAIARGEQV

-444 VVYHHRVTNNERV
+444 TVYHHRITNNERV
-457 EVWNKVCS
+457 EVWKKVGSSTVCS
-465 GQWAMGSDV
+465 GQSVAAE
-474 LEANIPPK
+474 LPT
-482 EGGCIVGARS
+482 CIVGARS
-492 GLFLPFTQL
+492 GLFLPYENL

-506 DEEHDTSYKQT
+506 DEEHDTSYKQN

-522 YNGRD
+522 YHGRD

-540 LLGTATPS
+540 VLGTATPS
-548 LESYQ
+548 LESYL
-553 NARSGKYGL
+553 NARTGKYGL
-562 VEMSERF
+562 VEMNERY

-582 KQEAKERK
+582 RQELKERK
-590 LQSHFT
+590 MQSHFT
-596 SVLLEELKLALA
+596 SVLLDSLKEALA
-608 RGEQAILFQNRRG
+608 KGEQAILFQNRRG

-659 YQQDMNKTCPACGSH
+659 YQQELAKTCPACGSH

-687 DELKIYLPE
+687 DELKIYLPD

-748 VSADQLL
+748 ISADQLL

-769 IVQVAGRAGRR
+769 ITQVAGRAGRR

-786 IVQAMNTAH
+786 IVQAMNPSH
-795 PVIREVID
+795 PVIKEVID
-803 NDYQAFYEREIME
+803 NDFQAFYEREIME

-825 SRLIKITLK
+825 TRLINITLK
-834 HKKPEVLNRGAKIF
+834 HKKSDVLNRGAKIF
-848 AQVLKN
+848 AQVLRA

-890 KATKELIWEATR
+890 KATKDLVWEATR
-902 VMQQEEGFSN
+902 VMQQEEGFST

>member
-1 MSGLLNKIL
+1 M
-10 AKLWN
+10 
-15 DSRSPRSVSVRLIQ
+15 
-29 LIGNY
+29 
-34 FSQLYDRL
+34 
-42 GRFHTKSRFLPLVT
+42 
-56 GMGSIGGL
+56 
-64 VSPSLNLLK
+64 
-73 LLKLILETYHPTP
+73 ETYHPTP

-106 AVPEELLAMV
+106 AVPEELVAAV

-123 VEFGGAKRYAGLVA
+123 VEFGGAKRYAGLVS
-137 RLHQD
+137 RLHHDAPQ
-142 TPSHKFKA
+142 HKYKT
-150 ILSVIDEQPILNEKT
+150 ILSVIDEEPILNERT

-203 PLYDGNFGG
+203 PLYDGNFTG
-212 LTDKEFLIAEAL
+212 LTDKEYLITEAL
-224 SIQETITLDDVRKIL
+224 SIQETITIDDVRKIL
-239 NQKSI
+239 EQKSI

-256 IYLFEEME
+256 IYLYEEME

-312 RLSANSEG
+312 RETKHKDG

-328 KKASVDSAVLNSM
+328 KKATVDSTVLNSM

-347 ELYERAVSRIGGY
+347 ELYEREVSRIGGY
-360 EDEVTEADDLSTQQ
+360 EDEVTEADNLSSQQ
-374 IRALDQIRTHF
+374 ARALGEIRSHF
-385 AEKSTVLLHG
+385 AEGKNTVLLHG

-444 VVYHHRVTNNERV
+444 VVYHHRITNNERV
-457 EVWNKVCS
+457 EVWQKVGGRWTVDG
-465 GQWAMGSDV
+465 GQEPNHQSPITNHQV
-474 LEANIPPK
+474 
-482 EGGCIVGARS
+482 IVGARS
-492 GLFLPFTQL
+492 GLFLPFEKL

-506 DEEHDTSYKQT
+506 DEEHDTSYKQN

-553 NARSGKYGL
+553 NAKSGKYGL
-562 VEMSERF
+562 VEMNERF

-582 KQEAKERK
+582 RQELKERK
-590 LQSHFT
+590 MQSHFT
-596 SVLLEELKLALA
+596 SVLLESLKEALA
-608 RGEQAILFQNRRG
+608 KGEQAILFQNRRG
-621 YAPTLRCNTCGWHSE
+621 YSPTLRCNTCGWHSE
-636 CIHCDVSLTYHK
+636 CINCDVSLTYHK

-659 YQQDMNKTCPACGSH
+659 YQQELNKTCPACGSH

-687 DELKIYLPE
+687 DELKIYLPD
-696 ANIGRMDYDAVRTK
+696 ASIGRMDYDAVRTK

-715 IINDFEERRIDV
+715 IINDFEERRIEV

-740 ENVSIVGV
+740 ENVSVVGV
-748 VSADQLL
+748 ISADQLL

-786 IVQAMNTAH
+786 IVQAMNPAH

-803 NDYQAFYEREIME
+803 NDFQAFYEREIME

-825 SRLIKITLK
+825 TRLINITLK
-834 HKKPEVLNRGAKIF
+834 HKKSDVLNRGAKIF
-848 AQVLKN
+848 AQVLRA
-854 KLGKRLLGPTV
+854 KLGNRMLGPTV

-876 LDIMIKMERNPAIW
+876 LDILIKMERNPAIW
-890 KATKELIWEATR
+890 KATKDLIWEATR
-902 VMQQEEGFSN
+902 VMQQEEGFST

>member
-1 MSGLLNKIL
+1 M
-10 AKLWN
+10 
-15 DSRSPRSVSVRLIQ
+15 
-29 LIGNY
+29 
-34 FSQLYDRL
+34 
-42 GRFHTKSRFLPLVT
+42 
-56 GMGSIGGL
+56 
-64 VSPSLNLLK
+64 
-73 LLKLILETYHPTP
+73 ETYHPTP

-106 AVPEELLAMV
+106 AVPEELVAAV
-116 RPGLRVE
+116 RPGIRVE
-123 VEFGGAKRYAGLVA
+123 VEFGGAKRYAGLVN
-137 RLHQD
+137 RLHND
-142 TPSHKFKA
+142 MPAHKFKT
-150 ILSVIDEQPILNEKT
+150 ILSVIDEVPVLNEKT
-165 LQFWQWLADY
+165 LQFWQWLAEY

-203 PLYDGNFGG
+203 PFYDGNFGG
-212 LTDKEFLIAEAL
+212 LTDKEYLITEAL
-224 SIQETITLDDVRKIL
+224 SIQETITIDDVRKIL
-239 NQKSI
+239 NQKTI
-244 YHIVKSLLDKKV
+244 YPVIKSLLDKKV
-256 IYLFEEME
+256 IYLYEEME

-285 KQLAGAFDLVAKAQR
+285 KQLAGAFDLVRKAQR
-300 QTEALMAFIQLS
+300 QTEALMAFIQLA
-312 RLSANSEG
+312 REQPAKDK
-320 GILRSELY
+320 GILRSEIY
-328 KKASVDSAVLNSM
+328 KKASVDSSVLNSM

-347 ELYERAVSRIGGY
+347 ELFEREVSRIGGY
-360 EDEVTEADDLSTQQ
+360 EDEVSQADELAPQQ
-374 IRALDQIRTHF
+374 VSALEEIRTHF
-385 AEKSTVLLHG
+385 TEGKNTVLLHG

-444 VVYHHRVTNNERV
+444 TVYHHRITNNERV
-457 EVWNKVCS
+457 EVWKKVGSSAVSS
-465 GQWAMGSDV
+465 GQS
-474 LEANIPPK
+474 EAGDLPT
-482 EGGCIVGARS
+482 CIVGARS
-492 GLFLPFTQL
+492 GLFLPYEKL

-506 DEEHDTSYKQT
+506 DEEHDTSYKQN

-522 YNGRD
+522 YQGRD

-553 NARSGKYGL
+553 NTKSGKYGL
-562 VEMSERF
+562 VEMNERF
-569 GGIEMPEI
+569 GGIQMPEI

-582 KQEAKERK
+582 KEEQKQRK

-596 SVLLEELKLALA
+596 SVLLEELKAALA

-648 WRNNLQCHYCG
+648 FRNNLQCHYCG
-659 YQQDMNKTCPACGSH
+659 YQQELAKTCPACGGH

-687 DELKIYLPE
+687 DELKIYLPD

-740 ENVSIVGV
+740 ENVSVVGV
-748 VSADQLL
+748 ISADQLL

-780 GKRGKV
+780 DKPQGGGRGKV
-786 IVQAMNTAH
+786 IVQAMNPAH
-795 PVIREVID
+795 PVIKEVID
-803 NDYQAFYEREIME
+803 NDFQAFFEREIME

-834 HKKPEVLNRGAKIF
+834 HKKPDVLNRGAKIF
-848 AQVLKN
+848 TQVMKA

-876 LDIMIKMERNPAIW
+876 LDILIKMERTPTLW
-890 KATKELIWEATR
+890 KQTKDLIWEATR
-902 VMQQEEGFSN
+902 VMQQEEGFST